1 MIFKKFE
8 MGKWIVQFNVININ
22 RLGQVRKGIIVR
34 IVKVVINTIE
44 KLKKQFFLI
53 STLSFFCI
61 SALMFRRSDLDPLKL
76 EKIN

>member
-53 STLSFFCI
+53 STLSFFLHFGANV
-61 SALMFRRSDLDPLKL
+61 SAL
-76 EKIN
+76 